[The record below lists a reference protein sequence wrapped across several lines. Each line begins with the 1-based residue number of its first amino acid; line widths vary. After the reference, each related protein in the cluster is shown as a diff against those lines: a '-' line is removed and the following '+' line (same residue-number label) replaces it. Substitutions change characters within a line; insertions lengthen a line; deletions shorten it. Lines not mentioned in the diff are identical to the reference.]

1 MLNQVQSKSYHD
13 AVTTLELQILQ
24 VDVVSLKV
32 CCVLVQMSRSLTS
45 YFNVETLAKMQ
56 VTMQEI
62 QGSQADRQPA
72 VSNSAVSMLE
82 PSDWLVAWLFP
93 GCLLAA
99 WLLPSRFPASFA
111 RRSLLALAEGVLTDF
126 RD

>member
-1 MLNQVQSKSYHD
+1 MGVNVGDD
-13 AVTTLELQILQ
+13 AG
-24 VDVVSLKV
+24 
-32 CCVLVQMSRSLTS
+32 C
-45 YFNVETLAKMQ
+45 YAKI
-56 VTMQEI
+56 E
-62 QGSQADRQPA
+62 GSQTERQPA

-99 WLLPSRFPASFA
+99 WLLPFRFPASLA
-111 RRSLLALAEGVLTDF
+111 RRSLFALAEGVWTDS